1 MKIRFSIC
9 LGSWG
14 RQRER
19 EMETK
24 GERDRLVQGCI
35 LSRKQLCFHHHLRK
49 KQAVKFGEFDLN
61 LPFLF
66 CPLCRP
72 CPLCLH
78 ATSTVHLYQSL
89 FSHPIFIA
97 LNCHWPSALQ
107 RILRTLLFLWKF
119 FDSCPILHNTCKYHT
134 STLCLNYFGISLI
147 IYLWTYGHGS
157 QKNIFTRFIATICPC
172 IEWKLTILWV
182 K

>member
-66 CPLCRP
+66 AHSAGPTLYVYTPPPQCTCINLSLAIPFL
-72 CPLCLH
+72 LL
-78 ATSTVHLYQSL
+78 STAIDLQHYSGSL
-89 FSHPIFIA
+89 EHFYSFE
-97 LNCHWPSALQ
+97 S
-107 RILRTLLFLWKF
+107 
-119 FDSCPILHNTCKYHT
+119 
-134 STLCLNYFGISLI
+134 SLTPAP
-147 IYLWTYGHGS
+147 YCTTHV
-157 QKNIFTRFIATICPC
+157 NITHQPY
-172 IEWKLTILWV
+172 V
-182 K
+182 